1 MAHCTIRLTTYLNYY
16 RKGRLENRAIRRSLS
31 LRDVQYIDM
40 RSRLRGER
48 DSMVKKSLLNACL
61 TGTFPFI
68 SLTMLM
74 FHSFFF
80 GGDVQAEGKE
90 GRYLRLREAMVKEQ
104 ISDPPDYRTPV
115 RDMRVLDAM
124 RTVPRHLFVRQ
135 EDVSRAYN
143 DYPLSIGYGQTIS
156 QPYIVAYMTEML
168 QVEPQHKV
176 LEVGTGS
183 GYQAAILSFL
193 VQEVYSVEIVGAL
206 AQKAAERLQH
216 LNYRNVQVKAAD
228 GYYGWEEHAPFDRI
242 IVTAAATLV
251 PPPLL
256 KQLKPGGKMCIPVGG
271 QYTVQYLTLV
281 EKSEQGKIKMRKVL
295 PVRFVP
301 LTRDLR

>member
-1 MAHCTIRLTTYLNYY
+1 MEQCTRRLTTHLNYY
-16 RKGRLENRAIRRSLS
+16 RNVHLGNRAIRRSLS
-31 LRDVQYIDM
+31 QRDVRYSDM
-40 RSRLRGER
+40 RPVLRGER
-48 DSMVKKSLLNACL
+48 DPMMKKALLNACL
-61 TGTFPFI
+61 IGTLSFI
-68 SLTMLM
+68 FLTMLM
-74 FHSFFF
+74 FHSFVF
-80 GGDVQAEGKE
+80 GRHVQAEEKE

-115 RDMRVLDAM
+115 RDKRVLDAM

-135 EDVSRAYN
+135 EDLSHAYN

-168 QVEPQHKV
+168 QVEPPHRV

-183 GYQAAILSFL
+183 GYQAAILSCL
-193 VQEVYSVEIVGAL
+193 VQDVYSVEIVEAL
-206 AQKAAERLQH
+206 AQKAAERLQN

-228 GYYGWEEHAPFDRI
+228 GYYGWKEQAPFDRI

-256 KQLKPGGKMCIPVGG
+256 KQLRPGGKMCIPVGG
-271 QYTVQYLTLV
+271 QYAVQYLTLV
-281 EKSEQGKIKMRKVL
+281 EKSEQGNIKMRKVL

-301 LTRDLR
+301 LTRELR

>member
-1 MAHCTIRLTTYLNYY
+1 MAKSIMTLFASVC
-16 RKGRLENRAIRRSLS
+16 LS
-31 LRDVQYIDM
+31 WI
-40 RSRLRGER
+40 
-48 DSMVKKSLLNACL
+48 
-61 TGTFPFI
+61 
-68 SLTMLM
+68 MLVIQ
-74 FHSFFF
+74 SFVFDL
-80 GGDVQAEGKE
+80 DVQAVEKE
-90 GRYLRLREAMVKEQ
+90 ARYLRLREAMVKKQ

-115 RDMRVLDAM
+115 RDKRVLEAM

-135 EDVSRAYN
+135 KDVSHAYN

-183 GYQAAILSFL
+183 GYQAAILSYL

-206 AQKAAERLQH
+206 AKKATDRLQR
-216 LNYRNVQVKAAD
+216 LNYRNVRVKAAD
-228 GYYGWEEHAPFDRI
+228 GYYGWEAYAPFDRI

-256 KQLKPGGKMCIPVGG
+256 KQLRPGGKMCIPVGG
-271 QYTVQYLTLV
+271 QYAVQYLTLV
-281 EKSEQGKIKMRKVL
+281 EKSKEGSIKMRKVL